1 MKNTLLYKGYEG
13 SIEYSREDNCLYG
26 KVLGID
32 KRHLIS
38 YEGTSVD
45 ELKADFEAG
54 IDDYL
59 ETCAQNGWKPAK
71 PYNGTLNV
79 RLTSALHAKVAQRS
93 EELGISLN
101 AFIKETL
108 QEAMDNVQ

>member
-1 MKNTLLYKGYEG
+1 MSNTLLYKGYEG
-13 SIEYSREDNCLYG
+13 SIEYSREDDCLYG

-32 KRHLIS
+32 KRQLIT
-38 YEGTSVD
+38 YEGSSID

-59 ETCAQNGWKPAK
+59 ETCHQHGWKPAK
-71 PYNGTLNV
+71 PYSGTLSV
-79 RLTSALHAKVAQRS
+79 RLTPALHAKAAQRS

-101 AFIKETL
+101 AFIKQTL
-108 QEAMDNVQ
+108 QEAIQ

>member
-1 MKNTLLYKGYEG
+1 MNTLSYKGYDG
-13 SIEYSREDNCLYG
+13 SIEYSPEDNCLFG

-38 YEGTSVD
+38 YEGSSID

-59 ETCAQNGWKPAK
+59 ETCKENGWKPAK
-71 PYNGTLNV
+71 PYSGTLNV
-79 RLTSALHAKVAQRS
+79 RLTPALHAKAVERAT
-93 EELGISLN
+93 ELGISLN
-101 AFIKETL
+101 AFIKQTL
-108 QEAMDNVQ
+108 QKAML